1 MNNVFVISD
10 RLFVIGRGV
19 MIAAVGSFFVV
30 ITATTILW
38 PIGVGVYALILFVGW
53 RDIWRSV
60 CEIRM
65 EADGTVTFL
74 RLTGSMSMPAC
85 AIRRVQGVRAAD
97 YDGDVSWHMQVWTLG
112 ETFTVDFFERAMEF
126 VGDLRAMNPSLLVD
140 GEWPVLNPW
149 DPGLRSNGAH
159 LDRG

>member
-1 MNNVFVISD
+1 MRAVPGSHRVPLRP
-10 RLFVIGRGV
+10 RLVEF
-19 MIAAVGSFFVV
+19 GS
-30 ITATTILW
+30 AM
-38 PIGVGVYALILFVGW
+38 PPQP
-53 RDIWRSV
+53 D
-60 CEIRM
+60 EIRM

-74 RLTGSMSMPAC
+74 RLTGSMSMPARV
-85 AIRRVQGVRAAD
+85 IRRVQGVRAAD

-149 DPGLRSNGAH
+149 DPRLRSNGAH
-159 LDRG
+159 LDQG